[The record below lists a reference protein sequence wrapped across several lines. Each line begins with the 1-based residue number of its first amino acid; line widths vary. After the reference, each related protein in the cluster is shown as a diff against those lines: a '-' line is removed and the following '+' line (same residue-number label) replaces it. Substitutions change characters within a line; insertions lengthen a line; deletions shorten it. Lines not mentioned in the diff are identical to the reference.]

1 MQTTLTK
8 PSYKQPLIIFV
19 LAATAVVLFLFFTDE
34 GNYSLKGFTNPVHW
48 LVFLI
53 YLMPTVLAQFL
64 TYLFLT
70 KLNMQHGK
78 LTFSVVIGLFFGI
91 ASVISLF
98 YLMK

>member
-8 PSYKQPLIIFV
+8 PSYKQPLIVFV
-19 LAATAVVLFLFFTDE
+19 LAATAVVLFLFFIDE
-34 GNYSLKGFTNPVHW
+34 GNYSLRGFTNPLHW

-53 YLMPTVLAQFL
+53 YLIPTVLAQFL
-64 TYLFLT
+64 TYLLLT
-70 KLNMQHGK
+70 KLNMKDGK